1 MSDTIS
7 MDVFRGLT
15 RKVEEQ
21 RKALAYLNSLGGNN
35 GVKKIIRERDEYEA
49 QFSHEYRKSFKRYL
63 ECKMYRQML
72 NDAARDYTHM
82 VATLGAYIVNS
93 ESKKTCKNVSDP
105 SEGFLCSEC
114 GWGDFD
120 EPTHLL
126 KDAKFCPN
134 CGRRIEES

>member
-7 MDVFRGLT
+7 MGVFRGLT

-21 RKALAYLNSLGGNN
+21 RKSLAYLNSLGGDK
-35 GVKKIIRERDEYEA
+35 GVKKIIRERDEYEE
-49 QFSHEYRKSFKRYL
+49 QFAHEYHKGFKRYL

-93 ESKKTCKNVSDP
+93 ESKKTCQNI
-105 SEGFLCSEC
+105 SEYTNAFTCSEC
-114 GWGDFD
+114 GYEYDFVTD
-120 EPTHLL
+120 PY
-126 KDAKFCPN
+126 DGPNFCPN
-134 CGRRIEES
+134 CGRKVVES